1 MKRFIFIITLVSL
14 VFSFYSCSS
23 KKSDDPISTI
33 EALSEKVSSSGDD
46 WDEGKWEQATDELS
60 DALDNLPEPLEVN
73 EKITLESALSAI
85 SIVANMHERK
95 AAKMIELISTYNNDK
110 VEVVEEVALNES
122 YDLGG
127 AVDKYPITMHLDI
140 EGTQVKGTY
149 FYNKRGPNAKL
160 NLSGT
165 FEDGEMD
172 LNETDEK
179 GTPTGHFKGAFEGGE
194 YKGQFYDNKGKSMNF
209 LVTESG
215 VSVDEVLAAFEGELP
230 DDFESVPDDGED
242 IDFDDIDDDSPSDS
256 NIDKFLDDYEKFMND
271 YIACMKKMA
280 NEDPTALLNYGKMLA
295 RYEKLAKEGDRIKGK
310 MTTKQLQ
317 KLNNISLKISK
328 ALESLPNN

>member
-1 MKRFIFIITLVSL
+1 MKTNFFSIIV
-14 VFSFYSCSS
+14 VIAIAIIYVSCSS
-23 KKSDDPISTI
+23 KKSDDSISAI

-46 WDEGKWEQATDELS
+46 WDEEKWEQATDELS

-95 AAKMIELISTYNNDK
+95 AAKMIELISTSNNDK
-110 VEVVEEVALNES
+110 VEVAEEIAVNES

-140 EGTQVKGTY
+140 EGTQVKGSY
-149 FYNKRGPNAKL
+149 FYNKRGPSAKL

-179 GTPTGHFKGAFEGGE
+179 GTPTGHFKGEFEGGE

-215 VSVDEVLAAFEGELP
+215 ASVDEVLAAFEGELP
-230 DDFESVPDDGED
+230 DDFESVPDDD
-242 IDFDDIDDDSPSDS
+242 NDDDDFFADNEGDESVDEF
-256 NIDKFLDDYEKFMND
+256 IKQYEKFWKKYMSVIKKLDKND
-271 YIACMKKMA
+271 PNAMTEYFQMLSEA
-280 NEDPTALLNYGKMLA
+280 NSYS
-295 RYEKLAKEGDRIKGK
+295 EKLSK
-310 MTTKQLQ
+310 MHNK
-317 KLNNISLKISK
+317 ISLKQWEKLNKMNIEMLNEIDK
-328 ALESLPNN
+328 LQ